1 MSDQT
6 QPTVKQQRDLKQQE
20 KDRRRQATARQDKT
34 KNIITWTSIGV
45 VVVGIIW
52 LIAVSSKG
60 GGSNVAVAAVT
71 ADDHIRGVQTAPV
84 VLIEYSDFQCPACG
98 SYFPI
103 VQGLKVTYGDQLAVV
118 YRNYP
123 LTQLHQYAQL
133 AAQAAEAAARQGKYW
148 EMHDLLFD
156 RQKSWSTAS
165 DVKQTFID
173 YAKELK
179 LDEATFKNDLESSTV
194 KDRVT
199 RDITSGN
206 AVSITGTP
214 TFFLNGEKIANPNG
228 EAAFKQLIDAKLA
241 NTNQ

>member
-1 MSDQT
+1 MPDQL
-6 QPTVKQQRDLKQQE
+6 QPTIKQQRDLKQME
-20 KDRRRQATARQDKT
+20 KDRRRQAAARQEKT
-34 KNIITWTSIGV
+34 KNIITWTSIGL

-60 GGSNVAVAAVT
+60 TGTNVAVAAVT
-71 ADDHIRGVQTAPV
+71 ADDHISGSQAAPA

-98 SYFPI
+98 TYFPI
-103 VQGLKVTYGDQLAVV
+103 VKSLKETYGDRLAVV

-133 AAQAAEAAARQGKYW
+133 AAQAAEAANLQGKYW

-165 DVKQTFID
+165 NVKQTFID

-179 LDEATFKNDLESSTV
+179 LNENTFTNDLESSAV

-199 RDITSGN
+199 RDVTSGN
-206 AVSITGTP
+206 AVGITGTP
-214 TFFLNGEKIANPNG
+214 TFYLNGEKISNPNG